1 MIHTRWLMNHGAVIV
16 TGGSKRIGRAISI
29 ALSNAGYQILVH
41 HRNSALE
48 AEETVRLIV
57 SNGGSAAICQADLS
71 EVSSVEKLVNS
82 AIENF
87 GEISGLVNNASVFI
101 NDDISSMSSESWDN
115 HMDVNAKIPVLLIS
129 EIFNSLKDNKKASI
143 VNILDQKLSN
153 PNPDYLSYTASKY
166 VMLGLTDALSRG
178 LAPRVRINAVAP
190 GHTLVSDLQT
200 NEGFSK
206 AQSGSPLG
214 FGPSPD
220 DIAESVCYLMKARA
234 VTGQVIYVDS
244 GERFLSRSRDV
255 VFETE

>member
-1 MIHTRWLMNHGAVIV
+1 MIHTRWLMNRGGVIV
-16 TGGSKRIGRAISI
+16 TGGSKRIGRAICIGLAS
-29 ALSNAGYQILVH
+29 AGFQILVH
-41 HRNSALE
+41 HRNSLEE
-48 AEETVRLIV
+48 AEETVRLII
-57 SNGGSAAICQADLS
+57 SNGGSATICQADLS
-71 EVSSVEKLVNS
+71 EVKKEKKLVDS

-87 GEISGLVNNASVFI
+87 GKVSGLVNNASVFI
-101 NDDISSMSSESWDN
+101 HDDISSISSDLWDN
-115 HMDVNAKIPVLLIS
+115 HMNVNAKVPVLLIS
-129 EIFNSLKDNKKASI
+129 EILDSLKDDEKAAV

-166 VMLGLTDALSRG
+166 VMLGMTDSLSRG
-178 LAPRVRINAVAP
+178 LAPKVRINAVAP

-200 NEGFSK
+200 KEGFSR

-214 FGPSPD
+214 FGPSPE
-220 DIAESVCYLMKARA
+220 DISEAVCYLMKARA